1 VVGDGGADFGSEFVG
16 GCLVEAGLE
25 QQVVPANDGVLDEA
39 VAGFGDLLLLLDAS
53 FLPPAFLA
61 RLFATVNPLP
71 NLQPTWNLAPTDDA
85 PVIRLD
91 RETGA
96 RHLDVLKWGLI
107 PYFTKD
113 LKTARHPINARSDT
127 VARLGMFKAAF
138 AKRRCL
144 VPATA
149 YYEWRDDP
157 EGKTPFAVARLDG
170 EPVVFGGIWE
180 HWRSADG
187 DELTTFAT
195 ITTEAN
201 QQLAPIQPRMPVII
215 EKADWPVWLGE
226 VEGDVPALLRPA
238 PETVLRLWLADQRVG
253 NVKNNGPELLE
264 QHGVE
269 TAQPALL

>member
-1 VVGDGGADFGSEFVG
+1 MCGR
-16 GCLVEAGLE
+16 C
-25 QQVVPANDGVLDEA
+25 
-39 VAGFGDLLLLLDAS
+39 AS
-53 FLPPAFLA
+53 FLPPEFLA
-61 RLFATVNPLP
+61 RLFAAMNPLP
-71 NLQPTWNLAPTDDA
+71 NLQPTWNLAPTDGG

-127 VARLGMFKAAF
+127 VARSGMFKVAF

-144 VPATA
+144 VPTTA

-157 EGKTPFAVARLDG
+157 DGKTPFAVARLDG

-187 DELTTFAT
+187 NGLKTRMSCACGSPTSASAASKTTARNSSNSMGRGRAT
-195 ITTEAN
+195 G
-201 QQLAPIQPRMPVII
+201 APLKIPNH
-215 EKADWPVWLGE
+215 L
-226 VEGDVPALLRPA
+226 
-238 PETVLRLWLADQRVG
+238 
-253 NVKNNGPELLE
+253 
-264 QHGVE
+264 
-269 TAQPALL
+269 

>member
-1 VVGDGGADFGSEFVG
+1 MCGRY
-16 GCLVEAGLE
+16 
-25 QQVVPANDGVLDEA
+25 
-39 VAGFGDLLLLLDAS
+39 AS
-53 FLPPAFLA
+53 FLPPEFLA

-85 PVIRLD
+85 PVVRLD

-127 VARLGMFKAAF
+127 VARSAMFKAAF

-149 YYEWRDDP
+149 YYEWRDDS

-187 DELTTFAT
+187 DEVNTFAT

-201 QQLAPIQPRMPVII
+201 RQLSSIQPRMPVII

-238 PETVLRLWLADQRVG
+238 PENVLRLWLADKRVG

-269 TAQPALL
+269 TKQPALL

>member
-1 VVGDGGADFGSEFVG
+1 MKVPS
-16 GCLVEAGLE
+16 CQLE
-25 QQVVPANDGVLDEA
+25 LGN
-39 VAGFGDLLLLLDAS
+39 
-53 FLPPAFLA
+53 PPEFLA

-127 VARLGMFKAAF
+127 VARSGMFKAAF

-144 VPATA
+144 VPASA

-170 EPVVFGGIWE
+170 DPVVFGGIWE
-180 HWRSADG
+180 HWQSADG

-195 ITTEAN
+195 ITTAAN
-201 QQLAPIQPRMPVII
+201 RPVIVDPAAHAGDHREGRLAGVAGGSRRRCPCPAPPGTGDCLAPLARRQARRQRQKQGAARTTFGRD
-215 EKADWPVWLGE
+215 EQA
-226 VEGDVPALLRPA
+226 ALL
-238 PETVLRLWLADQRVG
+238 
-253 NVKNNGPELLE
+253 
-264 QHGVE
+264 
-269 TAQPALL
+269 

>member
-1 VVGDGGADFGSEFVG
+1 MGFAKE
-16 GCLVEAGLE
+16 
-25 QQVVPANDGVLDEA
+25 
-39 VAGFGDLLLLLDAS
+39 VAGKRSPRPQITDMCGRYAS
-53 FLPPAFLA
+53 FLPPEFLA

-85 PVIRLD
+85 PVVRLD

-127 VARLGMFKAAF
+127 VARSGMFKAAF
-138 AKRRCL
+138 AERRCL

-157 EGKTPFAVARLDG
+157 AGKTPFAIARLDG
-170 EPVVFGGIWE
+170 EPVAFGGIWE
-180 HWRSADG
+180 HWESADG
-187 DELTTFAT
+187 HRLDTFAT

-201 QQLAPIQPRMPVII
+201 QQLSMIQPRMPVII

-226 VEGDVPALLRPA
+226 VEGDVLSCSVRRRRGFCAYGWPISASVTSRIMGRNCSRWATWGRSSRRCFKSLQSIVCA
-238 PETVLRLWLADQRVG
+238 SC
-253 NVKNNGPELLE
+253 
-264 QHGVE
+264 
-269 TAQPALL
+269 

>member
-1 VVGDGGADFGSEFVG
+1 ME
-16 GCLVEAGLE
+16 LE
-25 QQVVPANDGVLDEA
+25 TIVTCSQITDMCGRY
-39 VAGFGDLLLLLDAS
+39 AS
-53 FLPPAFLA
+53 FLPPEFLA

-71 NLQPTWNLAPTDDA
+71 NLRPTWNLAPTDDA

-107 PYFTKD
+107 TYFTKD

-127 VARLGMFKAAF
+127 VAGSGMFKAAF

-170 EPVVFGGIWE
+170 EP
-180 HWRSADG
+180 
-187 DELTTFAT
+187 
-195 ITTEAN
+195 
-201 QQLAPIQPRMPVII
+201 
-215 EKADWPVWLGE
+215 K
-226 VEGDVPALLRPA
+226 
-238 PETVLRLWLADQRVG
+238 RVG

-264 QHGVE
+264 QHGQRPSNRRCSNTHNLRGWHNDAGSAQDRRPVPMRRCLSRDLTMPGRDPSRHRN
-269 TAQPALL
+269 TA

>member
-1 VVGDGGADFGSEFVG
+1 MVFSRETGNY
-16 GCLVEAGLE
+16 
-25 QQVVPANDGVLDEA
+25 PP
-39 VAGFGDLLLLLDAS
+39 
-53 FLPPAFLA
+53 LPPDHRDVRSVCQLPAPEFLA

-127 VARLGMFKAAF
+127 VARSGMFKAAF

-170 EPVVFGGIWE
+170 DPVVFGGIWE

-201 QQLAPIQPRMPVII
+201 RQLSPIQPRMPVI
-215 EKADWPVWLGE
+215 
-226 VEGDVPALLRPA
+226 
-238 PETVLRLWLADQRVG
+238 
-253 NVKNNGPELLE
+253 
-264 QHGVE
+264 
-269 TAQPALL
+269 